1 MSIKVLVV
9 DDSLFM
15 RTLITDLL
23 NADPDIEV
31 IGSAKS
37 GAEALKAVP
46 RLRPDVI
53 TLDLTMPGEN
63 GLATLQR
70 LMAERPTPVIMLSA
84 HTKEGALTTLECLE
98 AGAVGCVPK
107 PSGELSLDIDSVKV
121 QLLESVKAAATVNV
135 DTLRRLAV
143 KEPRRPGRRF
153 AHHAKRLVV
162 IGASTG
168 GPQTLEA
175 ILPMLPHDFPAPL
188 IVLQHGPNRWFTEGF
203 AERLQRQCALAVKV
217 AEDSEIVRA
226 STIYLAPSDA
236 RLTLRG
242 DRSSEVVITLEPR
255 ETSGGLTPSIDLT
268 MASVAQVYLDG
279 AIGIILSGMGH
290 DGLEGM
296 KAIKRAGGQ
305 TLIQDHSAL
314 IFGMPKAV
322 LDAGLADAALP
333 ASDLA
338 EGMLDL
344 VTKGARTP

>member
-37 GAEALKAVP
+37 GAEALTAVP
-46 RLRPDVI
+46 KLKPNVI
-53 TLDLTMPGEN
+53 TLDLAMPGDD
-63 GLATLQR
+63 GLTTLER
-70 LMAERPTPVIMLSA
+70 LMAERPTPILILSA
-84 HTKEGALTTLECLE
+84 HTKEGARVTLQCLQ
-98 AGAVGCVPK
+98 AGAVGYVPK
-107 PSGELSLDIDSVKV
+107 PSGELSLDIGSVKV
-121 QLLESVKAAATVNV
+121 QLLEAVKAAASVNM

-143 KEPRRPGRRF
+143 KGPRRPGRRF

-168 GPQTLEA
+168 GPQTLEMM
-175 ILPMLPHDFPAPL
+175 LPMLPHDFPAPI
-188 IVLQHGPNRWFTEGF
+188 IVAQHAPNRWFTEGF
-203 AERLQRQCALAVKV
+203 AERLQHQCALAAKV
-217 AEDSEIVRA
+217 AEDGERVRA
-226 STIYLAPSDA
+226 GTIYLAPSGVH
-236 RLTLRG
+236 LTLRG
-242 DRSSEVVITLEPR
+242 DPASEVVIELQP

-268 MASVAQVYLDG
+268 MASVAQVYREE

-296 KAIKRAGGQ
+296 KAIKRAGGR
-305 TLIQDHSAL
+305 TLVQDHSAL